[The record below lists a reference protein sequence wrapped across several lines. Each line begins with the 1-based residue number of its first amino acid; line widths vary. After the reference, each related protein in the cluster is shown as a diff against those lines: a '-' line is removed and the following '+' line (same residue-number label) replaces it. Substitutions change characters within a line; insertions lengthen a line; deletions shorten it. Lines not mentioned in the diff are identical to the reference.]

1 MDIRPMFPPLS
12 GLTPSSIG
20 SGTPTEPAPRAKPE
34 ALPTTQR
41 TTVPP
46 PEGLSLPEWQ
56 MIQRY
61 FPPSEKLALR
71 LYGPDRST
79 HTLQPGAIGSQLDV
93 RG

>member
-1 MDIRPMFPPLS
+1 MDIRPTFSPLP
-12 GLTPSSIG
+12 GLASSAVG
-20 SGTPTEPAPRAKPE
+20 TGTPAGAASKAKPE
-34 ALPTTQR
+34 GPRAAQSTAL
-41 TTVPP
+41 P

-71 LYGPDRST
+71 LYGPDRSM
-79 HTLQPGAIGSQLDV
+79 HTLQPGALGSQLDV